1 MLDGQKVISIPLPIS
16 AFVREV
22 IRLAD
27 HQQEHITEEKQK
39 LIKRIKAEKCVY
51 FYNK

>member
-1 MLDGQKVISIPLPIS
+1 MLDGQKVISLPLPIS

-22 IRLAD
+22 TRLAD

-39 LIKRIKAEKCVY
+39 LIKRMKAKECVY
-51 FYNK
+51 FYTK